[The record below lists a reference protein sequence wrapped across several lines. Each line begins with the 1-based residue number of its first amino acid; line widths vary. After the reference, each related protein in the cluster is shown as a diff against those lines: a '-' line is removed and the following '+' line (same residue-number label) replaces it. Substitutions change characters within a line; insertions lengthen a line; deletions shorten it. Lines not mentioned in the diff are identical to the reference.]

1 MAAQR
6 LGSILTNVTGT
17 SKQLLR
23 VNEAETG
30 FEFVSPASL
39 PTYTVTNDT
48 TDRVIDANDVTVDKV
63 ADVVSTLIK
72 DMATI
77 YNGGPAAFTWST
89 SEQVWP
95 FEKSANGD
103 TLYCRQVTVATL
115 PNFGTVTTTVTGVT
129 PTRIFRMS
137 AFKRRKVSVYDT
149 YMIPEGTAVQQVGI
163 SADNTLIIYSLPDS
177 TGWEGIVKLIYWK
190 A

>member
-17 SKQLLR
+17 SNQILR
-23 VNEAETG
+23 VNTAETG

-39 PTYTVTNDT
+39 PAYTVTNDT
-48 TDRVIDANDVTVDKV
+48 TDRVINANDTNLDEM
-63 ADVVSTLIK
+63 ADVLSTLIK

-95 FEKSANGD
+95 FEKSLSGE
-103 TLYCRQVTVATL
+103 TLYCKAVNVGTL
-115 PNFGTVTTTVTGVT
+115 PNTGVSFTNHNISSFAPSKLFKLYGYGYGPT
-129 PTRIFRMS
+129 PYAIVIPCEYMNMS
-137 AFKRRKVSVYDT
+137 INSTQVILSDQVDWTAYSGYVY
-149 YMIPEGTAVQQVGI
+149 
-163 SADNTLIIYSLPDS
+163 
-177 TGWEGIVKLIYWK
+177 IVYAK
-190 A
+190 

>member
-23 VNEAETG
+23 VNEGETG

-39 PTYTVTNDT
+39 PAYTVTNDT
-48 TDRVIDANDVTVDKV
+48 TDRVINANDTNLDEM
-63 ADVVSTLIK
+63 ADVLSTLIK

-77 YNGGPAAFTWST
+77 YSGGPAAFTWST

-95 FEKSANGD
+95 YEKAVDGS
-103 TLYCRQVTVATL
+103 TLYCRQVSIPTL
-115 PNFGTVTTTVTGVT
+115 PNYGTVTVTVTGVV
-129 PTRIFRMS
+129 PTKIFHII
-137 AFKRRKVSVYDT
+137 AFKRRKVSAYDT
-149 YMIPEGTAVQQVGI
+149 YIIPEGTAVQQIGI
-163 SADNTLIIYSLPDS
+163 QSTDTLSAYSSTDA

-190 A
+190 